1 MGLKVQF
8 YMGDHMSGMNNTLKR
23 KEKKRKEKK
32 RKEKKR
38 KEKKRKEKKRKDEER
53 PFIGWALV
61 KDEQEGCRVID

>member
-8 YMGDHMSGMNNTLKR
+8 YMGDHMSGMNNTL
-23 KEKKRKEKK
+23 
-32 RKEKKR
+32 KR